1 MMSKTENGLTYS
13 KVESVANKMLAQ
25 GITPSNRNI
34 RELTGGRSEH
44 VAKHLNNFNKKRNTE
59 ILALADEIGS
69 SAIGKLIASEIQNV
83 VERRIIALSDINK
96 EQEERIDEFV
106 VILAEKE
113 EDCQKKISDI
123 QVLHDK
129 AIERVNTAESAVKR
143 AEQESS
149 KKQAE
154 AEAVIT
160 SSKSEAQA
168 LIDAANNQSEK
179 AENESRLLR
188 EQVKELSI
196 DEAKRDLQQI
206 EHNQTKDEL
215 NRLSVEL
222 AETKTTL
229 IHSESSKLAI
239 EKDVT
244 RLQKELFEIKKEAK
258 QLVQSQ
264 AELLQAQKQITTL
277 QNNLAQSERERESF
291 SRALAVNGS

>member
-1 MMSKTENGLTYS
+1 MSKTENGLTYS